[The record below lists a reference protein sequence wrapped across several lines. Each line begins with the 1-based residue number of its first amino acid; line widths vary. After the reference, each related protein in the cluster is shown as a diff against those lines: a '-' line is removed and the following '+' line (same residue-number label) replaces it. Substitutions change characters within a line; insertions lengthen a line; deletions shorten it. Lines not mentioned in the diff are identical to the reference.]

1 MKTELKKI
9 AVTCKAFE
17 LLDKL
22 NELNPG
28 QKKYALVSELIE
40 SAYSKLKTEE

>member
-40 SAYSKLKTEE
+40 SAYNRIAEEK